1 MKLTSLRKS
10 RTDPRPGLSGTAR
23 LDRRTRHLARR
34 IRPGDIAVIDHV
46 DMDRGAAAALV
57 DAGVAAVVN
66 LAPSISGRYP
76 NLGPSVLLDAGVVL
90 IDEVGRDAF
99 MAIND
104 GDRIRID
111 GETIYKGDVA
121 VARGT
126 RQDTASVEA
135 ALEES
140 KEGLASHLEAFSAN
154 AIEHLRRERGL
165 LLDGEGVPSLDTTV
179 GDRHVLVVSRAFDY
193 QQDLRSLRTY
203 IRENAPVLIGVDAGA
218 DALIEAGY
226 RPDVIVT
233 PVDEISDT
241 ALRSSAEIIAHA
253 TPAGRIP
260 GQERLERLGVT
271 HTVFRAGGTSEDA
284 AILLAHAHKA
294 RLIVTAGSHATLL
307 EYLDKGRSGMASSFL
322 TRASVGP
329 TVVDAKAVSTLYR
342 NRVPGWLVLVC
353 LLVALGV
360 VVAAIGTTPVGQDW
374 WEQIKDWADQSW
386 TWIRE
391 QTS

>member
-1 MKLTSLRKS
+1 MKLSSLRKGRS
-10 RTDPRPGLSGTAR
+10 DARPGVTGPAR
-23 LDRRTRHLARR
+23 LDRRTRNLARR
-34 IRPGDIAVIDHV
+34 VRPGDIAVVDHV

-90 IDEVGRDAF
+90 VDGVGRDAF

-104 GDRIRID
+104 GDRIRIEGD
-111 GETIYKGDVA
+111 TVYKGEVA
-121 VARGT
+121 VARGA
-126 RQDTASVEA
+126 RQDAASVAA

-140 KEGLASHLEAFSAN
+140 KKGMASHLEAFSAN

-165 LLDGEGVPSLDTTV
+165 LLDGEGIPAVQTSME
-179 GDRHVLVVSRAFDY
+179 DRHVLVVSRAFDY
-193 QQDLRSLRTY
+193 KQDLRALRTY
-203 IRENAPVLIGVDAGA
+203 IRENSPVLIGVDAGA

-233 PVDEISDT
+233 PADEISDT
-241 ALRSSAEIIAHA
+241 ALRSSAEIVAHA
-253 TPAGRIP
+253 SAEGRVP
-260 GQERLERLGVT
+260 GRDRLERLGVT

-342 NRVPGWLVLVC
+342 NRVPGWLVVLS
-353 LLVALGV
+353 LLVALAV

-374 WEQIKDWADQSW
+374 WEQIQDWADSAWSW
-386 TWIRE
+386 GQE